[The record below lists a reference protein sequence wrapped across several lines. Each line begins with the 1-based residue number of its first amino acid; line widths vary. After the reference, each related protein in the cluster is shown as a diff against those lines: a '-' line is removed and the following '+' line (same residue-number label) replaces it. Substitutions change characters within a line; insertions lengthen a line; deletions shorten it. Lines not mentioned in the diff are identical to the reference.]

1 MSNAPALRA
10 IPGVTLDSKAVPVSA
25 SLGTNAELAA
35 YKQTGRMASRESLVV
50 AIGDVFFL
58 LALLFVGI
66 AILIPLM
73 KRLQMAV
80 GGGDGGN

>member
-10 IPGVTLDSKAVPVSA
+10 IPGATLDSKAVPVPA
-25 SLGTNAELAA
+25 ALGTNADLAA
-35 YKQTGRMASRESLVV
+35 YKQTGRMVSRESLVM
-50 AIGDVFFL
+50 AIGDVIFL

-73 KRLQMAV
+73 KRSQMAA
-80 GGGDGGN
+80 GGGGGN